1 MNFILFLKITNP
13 INEFNAF
20 VLLNLKFIFQLKNLK
35 KIQFCVKKRLERYLK
50 WVLIYYFLRLIRSNL
65 NYVIF

>member
-1 MNFILFLKITNP
+1 MNFTLFLKITNP

-50 WVLIYYFLRLIRSNL
+50 
-65 NYVIF
+65 